1 MKRKKLAIF
10 MGSGSI
16 AIISIVFVAIVVF
29 ALSYMLFTQPPSGG
43 YYIFQDI
50 SECEQLIPNDPAGVT
65 VDRYDS
71 PDKDANLKGLPY
83 KEFWGIKF
91 SSDEIEYEIFA
102 YEFEDSD
109 SALKY
114 FVNETGKNSYL
125 KKLPLSEDD
134 ENKNFSASKGM
145 FSYRLI
151 VIYKNRAYKVTAPSE
166 YANSVNELFA
176 SIFSQKVLE

>member
-1 MKRKKLAIF
+1 MKRKKFAIF
-10 MGSGSI
+10 MGAGSI
-16 AIISIVFVAIVVF
+16 AIISIVFVAIVIF
-29 ALSYMLFTQPPSGG
+29 AFGYMLFTQPLSGG

-50 SECEQLIPNDPAGVT
+50 SECEQLIPNDQSGVT

-71 PDKDANLKGLPY
+71 PTKDEDLKGLPY
-83 KEFWGIKF
+83 KEFWGMKL

-109 SALKY
+109 SALTY
-114 FVNETGKNSYL
+114 YVNETGQNSYL

-134 ENKNFSASKGM
+134 ENKLFSASKGIS
-145 FSYRLI
+145 SYRLI
-151 VIYKNRAYKVTAPSE
+151 VIYKNRAYKVIAPSK
-166 YANSVNELFA
+166 YANSVNELLA